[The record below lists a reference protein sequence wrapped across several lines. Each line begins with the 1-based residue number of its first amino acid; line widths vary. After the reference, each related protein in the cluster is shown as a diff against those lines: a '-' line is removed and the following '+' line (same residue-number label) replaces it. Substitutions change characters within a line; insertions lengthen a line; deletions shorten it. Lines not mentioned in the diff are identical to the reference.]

1 MSEKLTFNGLE
12 SNEKKDAGSNAD
24 NHKELEESW
33 ADFKSYNK
41 KKKKKKKA
49 KKLKKKNKK
58 LKKQCKHYRKQKKH
72 LKGENSVMQNNH
84 TYLEQRVSEVEHF
97 IKLMCFRQLIDSDD
111 RAERKRL
118 ASTMTRGGQL

>member
-12 SNEKKDAGSNAD
+12 SNEKKDSGSNAE

-33 ADFKSYNK
+33 SEFRSYTK
-41 KKKKKKKA
+41 KKKKTKQ
-49 KKLKKKNKK
+49 LKKKNKK
-58 LKKQCKHYRKQKKH
+58 LKKRCKNYRKQKKQ
-72 LKGENSVMQNNH
+72 LQGENSVMQNNH

>member
-12 SNEKKDAGSNAD
+12 SNEKKDSGSNAE

-33 ADFKSYNK
+33 SEFRSYTK
-41 KKKKKKKA
+41 KKKKKKKT
-49 KKLKKKNKK
+49 KQLKKKNKK
-58 LKKQCKHYRKQKKH
+58 LKKRCKNYRKKKKQ
-72 LKGENSVMQNNH
+72 LQGENSVMQNNH

>member
-12 SNEKKDAGSNAD
+12 PNEKKDAGSNAE
-24 NHKELEESW
+24 NHKELEEGW

-58 LKKQCKHYRKQKKH
+58 LKKKCKKQKKQ
-72 LKGENSVMQNNH
+72 LQGENSMMQNNH

-111 RAERKRL
+111 RAEQKRL